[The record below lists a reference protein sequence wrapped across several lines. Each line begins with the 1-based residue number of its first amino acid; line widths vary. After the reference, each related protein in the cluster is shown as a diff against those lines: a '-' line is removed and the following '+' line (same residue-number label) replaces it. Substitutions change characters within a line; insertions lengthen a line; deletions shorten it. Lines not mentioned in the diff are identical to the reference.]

1 MVKRSYYTAFQH
13 PVVAHNVYRKC
24 PCRPAGSAQES
35 ADSGVHKICDVA
47 KPQTLADVL
56 VKRVLGTL
64 KKEVANRISSACY
77 NERENALSMQRCNL
91 QVKLSY
97 QLHITKLR
105 LAYARF
111 LDETWSKRELA
122 GDMVWKLAGDMV
134 WKLNG
139 ISEKTAD
146 EGIQIIHKMLEHLW
160 VEYMWGRIVKI
171 LECAM
176 DYAGVQK
183 ARACRQVKMW
193 EDKLIKL
200 GTRCVGS
207 HHTSAVS
214 DRQGRLG
221 KCRLIKRSYV
231 LRNALQPWFAS
242 CLIKDRIRF
251 CTLGDGRHLNF
262 KKDLTRI

>member
-47 KPQTLADVL
+47 KPQTLADRL
-56 VKRVLGTL
+56 VKGVLGTL

-77 NERENALSMQRCNL
+77 NERGSSLSL
-91 QVKLSY
+91 QHRSSCDL
-97 QLHITKLR
+97 QLDLHITKLQ

-111 LDETWSKRELA
+111 LDETFYKKWSCIRQGKVRE
-122 GDMVWKLAGDMV
+122 LAGDMV

-146 EGIQIIHKMLEHLW
+146 EGIQIMHKMLEHLW
-160 VEYMWGRIVKI
+160 VEYKWGRIVKI

-183 ARACRQVKMW
+183 ASAYKRAKTC
-193 EDKLIKL
+193 EAKLL
-200 GTRCVGS
+200 EMQR
-207 HHTSAVS
+207 
-214 DRQGRLG
+214 
-221 KCRLIKRSYV
+221 
-231 LRNALQPWFAS
+231 
-242 CLIKDRIRF
+242 
-251 CTLGDGRHLNF
+251 
-262 KKDLTRI
+262 

>member
-1 MVKRSYYTAFQH
+1 MAKRSYYTAFQH

-111 LDETWSKRELA
+111 LDETWQGVRELA
-122 GDMVWKLAGDMV
+122 GDMI

-146 EGIQIIHKMLEHLW
+146 EGIQIMHKMLEHLW

-183 ARACRQVKMW
+183 ARACRQVKIY
-193 EDKLIKL
+193 ENKLLKM

-207 HHTSAVS
+207 HHTSAKE
-214 DRQGRLG
+214 QE
-221 KCRLIKRSYV
+221 
-231 LRNALQPWFAS
+231 
-242 CLIKDRIRF
+242 
-251 CTLGDGRHLNF
+251 
-262 KKDLTRI
+262 

>member
-24 PCRPAGSAQES
+24 PCRPAGNAQES

-77 NERENALSMQRCNL
+77 NERESALSMQRCNL
-91 QVKLSY
+91 QVD
-97 QLHITKLR
+97 LHITKLR

-200 GTRCVGS
+200 GT
-207 HHTSAVS
+207 
-214 DRQGRLG
+214 
-221 KCRLIKRSYV
+221 
-231 LRNALQPWFAS
+231 
-242 CLIKDRIRF
+242 
-251 CTLGDGRHLNF
+251 
-262 KKDLTRI
+262 

>member
-47 KPQTLADVL
+47 KPQTLADRL
-56 VKRVLGTL
+56 VKGVLGTL

-77 NERENALSMQRCNL
+77 NERESSLSL
-91 QVKLSY
+91 QHRSSCDL
-97 QLHITKLR
+97 QLDLHIAKLQ

-111 LDETWSKRELA
+111 LDETFYKKWSCIRQGKVRE
-122 GDMVWKLAGDMV
+122 LAGDMV

-146 EGIQIIHKMLEHLW
+146 EGIQIMHKMLEHLW
-160 VEYMWGRIVKI
+160 VEYKWGRIVKI

-183 ARACRQVKMW
+183 ASAYKRAKTC
-193 EDKLIKL
+193 EAKLL
-200 GTRCVGS
+200 EMQR
-207 HHTSAVS
+207 
-214 DRQGRLG
+214 
-221 KCRLIKRSYV
+221 
-231 LRNALQPWFAS
+231 
-242 CLIKDRIRF
+242 
-251 CTLGDGRHLNF
+251 
-262 KKDLTRI
+262 

>member
-1 MVKRSYYTAFQH
+1 MAKRSYYTAFQH

-24 PCRPAGSAQES
+24 PCRPAGNAQES

-122 GDMVWKLAGDMV
+122 GDMVWKL
-134 WKLNG
+134 NG

-160 VEYMWGRIVKI
+160 VCLLYTSPSPR
-171 LECAM
+171 
-176 DYAGVQK
+176 D
-183 ARACRQVKMW
+183 R
-193 EDKLIKL
+193 
-200 GTRCVGS
+200 TRS
-207 HHTSAVS
+207 RMPSSA
-214 DRQGRLG
+214 
-221 KCRLIKRSYV
+221 
-231 LRNALQPWFAS
+231 
-242 CLIKDRIRF
+242 
-251 CTLGDGRHLNF
+251 
-262 KKDLTRI
+262 

>member
-1 MVKRSYYTAFQH
+1 MAKRSYYTAFQH

-24 PCRPAGSAQES
+24 PCRPAGNAQES

-111 LDETWSKRELA
+111 LDETWSKRVLA

-146 EGIQIIHKMLEHLW
+146 EGIQIMHKMLEHLW
-160 VEYMWGRIVKI
+160 VEYKWGRIVKI
-171 LECAM
+171 AQCAV

-183 ARACRQVKMW
+183 ASAYKRAKTC
-193 EDKLIKL
+193 EAKLL
-200 GTRCVGS
+200 EMQR
-207 HHTSAVS
+207 
-214 DRQGRLG
+214 
-221 KCRLIKRSYV
+221 
-231 LRNALQPWFAS
+231 
-242 CLIKDRIRF
+242 
-251 CTLGDGRHLNF
+251 
-262 KKDLTRI
+262 

>member
-24 PCRPAGSAQES
+24 PCRPAGNAQES

-111 LDETWSKRELA
+111 LDETFYKKRSCILQGKVRELA
-122 GDMVWKLAGDMV
+122 GDMVWKS
-134 WKLNG
+134 NG

-183 ARACRQVKMW
+183 ARACREVKIC
-193 EDKLIKL
+193 EDKLIKM
-200 GTRCVGS
+200 GT
-207 HHTSAVS
+207 
-214 DRQGRLG
+214 
-221 KCRLIKRSYV
+221 
-231 LRNALQPWFAS
+231 
-242 CLIKDRIRF
+242 
-251 CTLGDGRHLNF
+251 
-262 KKDLTRI
+262 

>member
-24 PCRPAGSAQES
+24 PCHPAGSAQES

-47 KPQTLADVL
+47 KPQTLADRL
-56 VKRVLGTL
+56 VKGVLGTL

-77 NERENALSMQRCNL
+77 NERESSLSL
-91 QVKLSY
+91 QHRSSCDL
-97 QLHITKLR
+97 QLDLHITKLQ

-111 LDETWSKRELA
+111 LDETFYKKWSCIRQGKVRE
-122 GDMVWKLAGDMV
+122 LAGDMV

-146 EGIQIIHKMLEHLW
+146 EGIQIMHKMLEHLW
-160 VEYMWGRIVKI
+160 VEYKWGRIVKI

-183 ARACRQVKMW
+183 ASAYKRAKTC
-193 EDKLIKL
+193 EAKLL
-200 GTRCVGS
+200 EMQR
-207 HHTSAVS
+207 
-214 DRQGRLG
+214 
-221 KCRLIKRSYV
+221 
-231 LRNALQPWFAS
+231 
-242 CLIKDRIRF
+242 
-251 CTLGDGRHLNF
+251 
-262 KKDLTRI
+262 

>member
-47 KPQTLADVL
+47 KPQTLADRL
-56 VKRVLGTL
+56 VKGVLGTL

-77 NERENALSMQRCNL
+77 NERESSLSL
-91 QVKLSY
+91 QHRSSCDL
-97 QLHITKLR
+97 QLDLHITKLQF
-105 LAYARF
+105 AYARF
-111 LDETWSKRELA
+111 LDETFYKKWSCIRQGKVRE
-122 GDMVWKLAGDMV
+122 LAGDMV

-146 EGIQIIHKMLEHLW
+146 EGIQIMHKMLEHLW
-160 VEYMWGRIVKI
+160 VEYKWGRIVKI

-183 ARACRQVKMW
+183 ASAYKRAKTC
-193 EDKLIKL
+193 EAKLL
-200 GTRCVGS
+200 EMQR
-207 HHTSAVS
+207 
-214 DRQGRLG
+214 
-221 KCRLIKRSYV
+221 
-231 LRNALQPWFAS
+231 
-242 CLIKDRIRF
+242 
-251 CTLGDGRHLNF
+251 
-262 KKDLTRI
+262 

>member
-24 PCRPAGSAQES
+24 PCRPAGNAQES

-122 GDMVWKLAGDMV
+122 GDMVR
-134 WKLNG
+134 KLNG

-146 EGIQIIHKMLEHLW
+146 EGIQIMHKMLEHLW
-160 VEYMWGRIVKI
+160 VEYKWGRIVKI
-171 LECAM
+171 LQCAM

-183 ARACRQVKMW
+183 ANACRQVKIY
-193 EDKLIKL
+193 ENKLLKM

-207 HHTSAVS
+207 HHTSAKE
-214 DRQGRLG
+214 QE
-221 KCRLIKRSYV
+221 
-231 LRNALQPWFAS
+231 
-242 CLIKDRIRF
+242 
-251 CTLGDGRHLNF
+251 
-262 KKDLTRI
+262 

>member
-1 MVKRSYYTAFQH
+1 MAKRSYYTAFQH

-24 PCRPAGSAQES
+24 PCRPAGSAQEG

-77 NERENALSMQRCNL
+77 NERESSLSMQHSMHTRCNL
-91 QVKLSY
+91 QLD
-97 QLHITKLR
+97 LHITKLR
-105 LAYARF
+105 LTYARF
-111 LDETWSKRELA
+111 LDETFYKKRSCILQGKVRE
-122 GDMVWKLAGDMV
+122 LAGDMV

-200 GTRCVGS
+200 GT
-207 HHTSAVS
+207 
-214 DRQGRLG
+214 
-221 KCRLIKRSYV
+221 KR
-231 LRNALQPWFAS
+231 
-242 CLIKDRIRF
+242 
-251 CTLGDGRHLNF
+251 
-262 KKDLTRI
+262 

>member
-24 PCRPAGSAQES
+24 PCRPAGNAQES

-111 LDETWSKRELA
+111 LDETFYKKWSCIRQGKVRE
-122 GDMVWKLAGDMV
+122 LAGDMV

-146 EGIQIIHKMLEHLW
+146 ERIQIMHKMLEHLW
-160 VEYMWGRIVKI
+160 VEYKWGRIVKI
-171 LECAM
+171 LQCAA
-176 DYAGVQK
+176 DYAVVQK
-183 ARACRQVKMW
+183 ARACREVKIC
-193 EDKLIKL
+193 EDKLIKM
-200 GTRCVGS
+200 GT
-207 HHTSAVS
+207 
-214 DRQGRLG
+214 
-221 KCRLIKRSYV
+221 
-231 LRNALQPWFAS
+231 
-242 CLIKDRIRF
+242 
-251 CTLGDGRHLNF
+251 
-262 KKDLTRI
+262 

>member
-77 NERENALSMQRCNL
+77 NERESSLSL
-91 QVKLSY
+91 QHRSSCDL
-97 QLHITKLR
+97 QLDLHITKLQF
-105 LAYARF
+105 AYARF
-111 LDETWSKRELA
+111 LDETFYKKWSCIRQGKVRE
-122 GDMVWKLAGDMV
+122 LAGDMV

-146 EGIQIIHKMLEHLW
+146 ERIQIMHKMLEHLW
-160 VEYMWGRIVKI
+160 VEYKWGRIVKI
-171 LECAM
+171 LQCAA
-176 DYAGVQK
+176 DYAVVQK
-183 ARACRQVKMW
+183 ARACREVKIC
-193 EDKLIKL
+193 EDKLIKM
-200 GTRCVGS
+200 GT
-207 HHTSAVS
+207 
-214 DRQGRLG
+214 
-221 KCRLIKRSYV
+221 
-231 LRNALQPWFAS
+231 
-242 CLIKDRIRF
+242 
-251 CTLGDGRHLNF
+251 
-262 KKDLTRI
+262 

>member
-47 KPQTLADVL
+47 KPQTLADRL
-56 VKRVLGTL
+56 VKGVLGTL

-77 NERENALSMQRCNL
+77 NERESSLSL
-91 QVKLSY
+91 QHRSSCDL
-97 QLHITKLR
+97 QLDLHITKLQ

-111 LDETWSKRELA
+111 LDETFCKKWSCIRQGKVRE
-122 GDMVWKLAGDMV
+122 LAGDMV

-146 EGIQIIHKMLEHLW
+146 EGIQIMHKMLEHLW
-160 VEYMWGRIVKI
+160 VEYKWGRIVKI

-176 DYAGVQK
+176 DYAVVQK
-183 ARACRQVKMW
+183 ASACRQVKIF
-193 EDKLIKL
+193 EDKLRKM
-200 GTRCVGS
+200 
-207 HHTSAVS
+207 
-214 DRQGRLG
+214 
-221 KCRLIKRSYV
+221 
-231 LRNALQPWFAS
+231 
-242 CLIKDRIRF
+242 
-251 CTLGDGRHLNF
+251 
-262 KKDLTRI
+262 

>member
-47 KPQTLADVL
+47 KPQTLADRL
-56 VKRVLGTL
+56 VKGVLGTL

-77 NERENALSMQRCNL
+77 IERESALSMQRCNL
-91 QVKLSY
+91 QVH
-97 QLHITKLR
+97 LHITKLR

-146 EGIQIIHKMLEHLW
+146 EGIQIMHKMLEHLW

-193 EDKLIKL
+193 EDK
-200 GTRCVGS
+200 
-207 HHTSAVS
+207 
-214 DRQGRLG
+214 
-221 KCRLIKRSYV
+221 
-231 LRNALQPWFAS
+231 
-242 CLIKDRIRF
+242 
-251 CTLGDGRHLNF
+251 
-262 KKDLTRI
+262 

>member
-24 PCRPAGSAQES
+24 PCRPAGNAQES

-77 NERENALSMQRCNL
+77 NERESALSMQHSNL
-91 QVKLSY
+91 QVD
-97 QLHITKLR
+97 LHITKLR

-111 LDETWSKRELA
+111 LDETFYKNQVPELA
-122 GDMVWKLAGDMV
+122 GDMVWKLAGAMV

-146 EGIQIIHKMLEHLW
+146 EGIQIMHKMLEHLW
-160 VEYMWGRIVKI
+160 VEYKWGRIVKI
-171 LECAM
+171 LQCAM

-183 ARACRQVKMW
+183 ANACRQVKIY
-193 EDKLIKL
+193 ENKLLKMVGLNSNLKL
-200 GTRCVGS
+200 
-207 HHTSAVS
+207 
-214 DRQGRLG
+214 L
-221 KCRLIKRSYV
+221 
-231 LRNALQPWFAS
+231 
-242 CLIKDRIRF
+242 
-251 CTLGDGRHLNF
+251 HLF
-262 KKDLTRI
+262 

>member
-24 PCRPAGSAQES
+24 PCRPAGNAQES

-91 QVKLSY
+91 QVD
-97 QLHITKLR
+97 LHITKLR

-111 LDETWSKRELA
+111 LDETFYKKRSCILQGKVRE
-122 GDMVWKLAGDMV
+122 LAGDMV

-146 EGIQIIHKMLEHLW
+146 EGIQIMHKMLEHLW
-160 VEYMWGRIVKI
+160 VEYKWGRIVKI

-183 ARACRQVKMW
+183 ARACREVKIC
-193 EDKLIKL
+193 EDKLIKM
-200 GTRCVGS
+200 GTQRCVGS

-242 CLIKDRIRF
+242 CLIKDPIRF

>member
-111 LDETWSKRELA
+111 LDETFYKKRSCILQGKVRE
-122 GDMVWKLAGDMV
+122 LAGDMV

-146 EGIQIIHKMLEHLW
+146 EGIQIMHKMLEHLW
-160 VEYMWGRIVKI
+160 VEYKWGRIVKI
-171 LECAM
+171 LQCAM

-183 ARACRQVKMW
+183 ANACRQVKIY
-193 EDKLIKL
+193 ENKLLKM
-200 GTRCVGS
+200 GTRCIGS
-207 HHTSAVS
+207 HHTSAKE
-214 DRQGRLG
+214 QE
-221 KCRLIKRSYV
+221 
-231 LRNALQPWFAS
+231 
-242 CLIKDRIRF
+242 
-251 CTLGDGRHLNF
+251 
-262 KKDLTRI
+262 

>member
-47 KPQTLADVL
+47 KPQTLADRL
-56 VKRVLGTL
+56 VKGVLGTL

-77 NERENALSMQRCNL
+77 NERESSLSL
-91 QVKLSY
+91 QHRSSCDL
-97 QLHITKLR
+97 QLDLHITKLQ

-111 LDETWSKRELA
+111 LDETFYKKWSCIRQGKVRE
-122 GDMVWKLAGDMV
+122 LAGDMV

-146 EGIQIIHKMLEHLW
+146 EGIQIMHKMLEHLW
-160 VEYMWGRIVKI
+160 VEYKWGRIVKI

-176 DYAGVQK
+176 DYAVVQK
-183 ARACRQVKMW
+183 ASACRQVKIF
-193 EDKLIKL
+193 EDKLRKM
-200 GTRCVGS
+200 
-207 HHTSAVS
+207 
-214 DRQGRLG
+214 
-221 KCRLIKRSYV
+221 
-231 LRNALQPWFAS
+231 
-242 CLIKDRIRF
+242 
-251 CTLGDGRHLNF
+251 
-262 KKDLTRI
+262 

>member
-24 PCRPAGSAQES
+24 PCHPAGSAQES

-47 KPQTLADVL
+47 KPQTLADRL
-56 VKRVLGTL
+56 VKGVLGTL

-77 NERENALSMQRCNL
+77 NERGSSLSL
-91 QVKLSY
+91 QHRSSCDL
-97 QLHITKLR
+97 QLDLHITKLQ

-111 LDETWSKRELA
+111 LDETFYKKWSCIRQGKVRE
-122 GDMVWKLAGDMV
+122 LAGDMV

-146 EGIQIIHKMLEHLW
+146 EGIQIMHKMLEHLW
-160 VEYMWGRIVKI
+160 VEYKWGRIVKI

-183 ARACRQVKMW
+183 ASAYKRAKTC
-193 EDKLIKL
+193 EAKLL
-200 GTRCVGS
+200 EMQR
-207 HHTSAVS
+207 
-214 DRQGRLG
+214 
-221 KCRLIKRSYV
+221 
-231 LRNALQPWFAS
+231 
-242 CLIKDRIRF
+242 
-251 CTLGDGRHLNF
+251 
-262 KKDLTRI
+262 

>member
-24 PCRPAGSAQES
+24 PCHCRPAGHAQES

-47 KPQTLADVL
+47 KPQTLADRL
-56 VKRVLGTL
+56 VKGLLGTL

-146 EGIQIIHKMLEHLW
+146 EGIQIIKCW
-160 VEYMWGRIVKI
+160 STY
-171 LECAM
+171 
-176 DYAGVQK
+176 
-183 ARACRQVKMW
+183 
-193 EDKLIKL
+193 
-200 GTRCVGS
+200 GS
-207 HHTSAVS
+207 SIS
-214 DRQGRLG
+214 GEEL
-221 KCRLIKRSYV
+221 
-231 LRNALQPWFAS
+231 
-242 CLIKDRIRF
+242 
-251 CTLGDGRHLNF
+251 
-262 KKDLTRI
+262 

>member
-77 NERENALSMQRCNL
+77 NERESSLSL
-91 QVKLSY
+91 QHRSSCDL
-97 QLHITKLR
+97 QLDLHITKLQ

-111 LDETWSKRELA
+111 LDETFYKKWSCIRQGKVRE
-122 GDMVWKLAGDMV
+122 LAGDMV

-146 EGIQIIHKMLEHLW
+146 EGIQIIHKMLEHL
-160 VEYMWGRIVKI
+160 YFS
-171 LECAM
+171 L
-176 DYAGVQK
+176 
-183 ARACRQVKMW
+183 
-193 EDKLIKL
+193 
-200 GTRCVGS
+200 
-207 HHTSAVS
+207 
-214 DRQGRLG
+214 
-221 KCRLIKRSYV
+221 
-231 LRNALQPWFAS
+231 
-242 CLIKDRIRF
+242 
-251 CTLGDGRHLNF
+251 
-262 KKDLTRI
+262 

>member
-47 KPQTLADVL
+47 KPQTLADRL
-56 VKRVLGTL
+56 VKGVLGTL

-77 NERENALSMQRCNL
+77 NERESSLSLHRSSCDL
-91 QVKLSY
+91 QLD
-97 QLHITKLR
+97 LHITKLQ

-111 LDETWSKRELA
+111 LDETFYKKWSCIRQGKVRE
-122 GDMVWKLAGDMV
+122 LAGDMV

-146 EGIQIIHKMLEHLW
+146 EGIQIMHKMLEHLW
-160 VEYMWGRIVKI
+160 VEYKWGRIVKI

-176 DYAGVQK
+176 DYAVVQK
-183 ARACRQVKMW
+183 ASACRQVKIF
-193 EDKLIKL
+193 EDKLRKM
-200 GTRCVGS
+200 
-207 HHTSAVS
+207 
-214 DRQGRLG
+214 
-221 KCRLIKRSYV
+221 
-231 LRNALQPWFAS
+231 
-242 CLIKDRIRF
+242 
-251 CTLGDGRHLNF
+251 
-262 KKDLTRI
+262 